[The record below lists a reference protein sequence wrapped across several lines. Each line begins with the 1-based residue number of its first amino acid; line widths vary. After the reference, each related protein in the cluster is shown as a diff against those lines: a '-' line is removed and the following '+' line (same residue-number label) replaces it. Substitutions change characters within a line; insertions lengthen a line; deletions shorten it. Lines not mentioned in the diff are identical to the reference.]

1 MQIITFLG
9 FTALVAIISYIKTR
23 KTSEDTSDGYFL
35 GGRSLTA
42 GVIAGSLLLTNLSTE
57 QIVGLN
63 GSAYESGLS
72 VMVWE
77 TLAAI
82 AMIFTAMFLLPKY
95 LKEGLTTIPQF
106 LANRFDVAT
115 KTLTSGLFLTGYVV
129 VLLPVILYSGSVAI
143 SGMFDIP
150 ELLGVTETQAIWICV
165 WGIGIIGSI
174 YAVFG
179 GLKAVAV
186 SDTINA
192 VGLLIGGLLIPVFGL
207 LFIGDGDFFEGLN
220 ILTTEN
226 PEKFQS
232 MGGPTDPVPFYT
244 IFTGMMLVQLFY
256 WGTNQQ
262 IIQRALAA
270 KNLKEGQKG
279 LLLASFIK
287 ILGPI
292 IVVLP
297 GLIAYHVF
305 AGGLETADS
314 AYPMIVKKVLPA
326 SMVGFFAAV
335 LFGAIL
341 SSFNSVLN
349 SSVTLFGIDIY
360 KQHINKEAPE
370 KTVVKYGKTFGV
382 ALAIAA
388 MFIAPLI
395 AKAGSLFAY
404 LQEINGI
411 YSIPILTII
420 AVGYATKRVPAKAA
434 KIGLLAGSLLYI
446 ISQFGLKPYFENQA
460 LQENRQSL
468 VALVDD
474 IESSSA
480 SLNLTDEQTGNFT
493 ENLEVFRNSAEED
506 LDYTAALEGTLGDL
520 RSEVFAK
527 DTVAE
532 NKNFIDAV
540 DQLNKEIKV
549 IKTAAYPHYL
559 DVMAILFLL
568 NIAIMLIIGKISP
581 RAIPYEQQYTKQVDI
596 TPWRY
601 VTHAGIA
608 ITLVVIGVYVYFA

>member
-1 MQIITFLG
+1 MMLFLSFFG
-9 FTALVAIISYIKTR
+9 FTALVAIISYLKTR
-23 KTSEDTSDGYFL
+23 NIKETSSDGYFL

-63 GSAYESGLS
+63 GSAYQSGLS

-82 AMIFTAMFLLPKY
+82 AMVVTAIFLLPRY
-95 LKEGLTTIPQF
+95 LKGGLTTVPGF
-106 LANRFDVAT
+106 LAKRFDVTT
-115 KTLTSGLFLTGYVV
+115 KTLTSILFLSGYVV
-129 VLLPVILYSGSVAI
+129 VLLPVILYSGSLAI

-150 ELLGVTETQAIWICV
+150 QLLGVTHTQSIWICV

-186 SDTINA
+186 SDSINA
-192 VGLLIGGLLIPVFGL
+192 IGLLIGGLLIPVFGL
-207 LFIGDGDFFEGLN
+207 LMIGDGSLLEGLSV
-220 ILTTEN
+220 LTTEN
-226 PEKFQS
+226 PEKFKS

-262 IIQRALAA
+262 IIQRALGA
-270 KNLKEGQKG
+270 KDLKEGQKG

-297 GLIAYHVF
+297 GIIAFHLF
-305 AGGLETADS
+305 QGNLESADS
-314 AYPMIVKKVLPA
+314 AYPMLVKKVLPTA
-326 SMVGFFAAV
+326 WVGFFAAV

-349 SSVTLFGIDIY
+349 SSVTLFGIDVY
-360 KQHINKEAPE
+360 KQHINKEADE
-370 KTVVKYGKTFGV
+370 KTIVKYGKIFGIV
-382 ALAIAA
+382 LAIAA

-395 AKAGSLFAY
+395 ANAGSLFDY

-420 AVGYATKRVPAKAA
+420 VVGYLTKRVPAIAA
-434 KIGLLAGSLLYI
+434 KIGLASGCLLYI
-446 ISQFGLKPYFENQA
+446 ASQFFMQPYFISNA
-460 LQENRQSL
+460 LKLAKDNG
-468 VALVDD
+468 V
-474 IESSSA
+474 
-480 SLNLTDEQTGNFT
+480 TDE
-493 ENLEVFRNSAEED
+493 
-506 LDYTAALEGTLGDL
+506 AALALIE
-520 RSEVFAK
+520 A
-527 DTVAE
+527 
-532 NKNFIDAV
+532 
-540 DQLNKEIKV
+540 Q
-549 IKTAAYPHYL
+549 AYPHFL
-559 DVMAILFLL
+559 DIMALLFIL
-568 NIAIMLIIGKISP
+568 NVGIMLLIGKLYP
-581 RAIPYEQQYTKQVDI
+581 RKEEFIQEHTKQVDI
-596 TPWRY
+596 TPWKY
-601 VTHAGIA
+601 TTQAGIV
-608 ITLVVIGVYVYFA
+608 ICVIVIGIYIYFA

>member
-1 MQIITFLG
+1 MMLFLSFFG
-9 FTALVAIISYIKTR
+9 FTALVAIISYLKTR
-23 KTSEDTSDGYFL
+23 NIKETSSDGYFL

-63 GSAYESGLS
+63 GSAYQSGLS

-82 AMIFTAMFLLPKY
+82 AMVVTAIFLLPRY
-95 LKEGLTTIPQF
+95 LKGGLTTVPGF
-106 LANRFDVAT
+106 LAKRFDVAT
-115 KTLTSGLFLTGYVV
+115 KTLTSILFLSGYVV
-129 VLLPVILYSGSVAI
+129 VLLPVILYSGSLAI

-150 ELLGVTETQAIWICV
+150 QLLGVTHTQSIWICV

-186 SDTINA
+186 SDSINA
-192 VGLLIGGLLIPVFGL
+192 IGLLIGGLLIPVFGL
-207 LFIGDGDFFEGLN
+207 LMIGDGSLLEGLSV
-220 ILTTEN
+220 LTTEN
-226 PEKFQS
+226 PEKFKS

-262 IIQRALAA
+262 IIQRALGA
-270 KNLKEGQKG
+270 KDLKEGQKG

-297 GLIAYHVF
+297 GIIAFHLF
-305 AGGLETADS
+305 QGNLESADS
-314 AYPMIVKKVLPA
+314 AYPMLVKKVLPTA
-326 SMVGFFAAV
+326 WVGFFAAV

-349 SSVTLFGIDIY
+349 SSVTLFGIDVY
-360 KQHINKEAPE
+360 KQHINKEADE
-370 KTVVKYGKTFGV
+370 KTIVKYGKIFGV
-382 ALAIAA
+382 VLAIAA

-395 AKAGSLFAY
+395 ANAGSLFDY

-420 AVGYATKRVPAKAA
+420 VVGYLTKRVPAIAA
-434 KIGLLAGSLLYI
+434 KIGLASGCLLYI
-446 ISQFGLKPYFENQA
+446 ASQFFMQPYFVSNA
-460 LQENRQSL
+460 LKLAKDNG
-468 VALVDD
+468 
-474 IESSSA
+474 I
-480 SLNLTDEQTGNFT
+480 TDE
-493 ENLEVFRNSAEED
+493 
-506 LDYTAALEGTLGDL
+506 AALALIE
-520 RSEVFAK
+520 A
-527 DTVAE
+527 
-532 NKNFIDAV
+532 
-540 DQLNKEIKV
+540 Q
-549 IKTAAYPHYL
+549 AYPHFL
-559 DVMAILFLL
+559 DIMALLFILNLG
-568 NIAIMLIIGKISP
+568 IMLLIGKLYP
-581 RAIPYEQQYTKQVDI
+581 RKEEFVQEHTKQVDI
-596 TPWRY
+596 TPWKY
-601 VTHAGIA
+601 TTQAGIA
-608 ITLVVIGVYVYFA
+608 ICVIVIGIYIYFA

>member
-1 MQIITFLG
+1 MQFLTFIG
-9 FTALVAIISYIKTR
+9 FTAIVAIISYLKTR
-23 KTSEDTSDGYFL
+23 NTKESSSDGYFL

-63 GSAYESGLS
+63 GSAYQSGLS

-82 AMIFTAMFLLPKY
+82 AMVVTALFLLPRY
-95 LKEGLTTIPQF
+95 LIGGLTTVPGF
-106 LANRFDVAT
+106 LAKRFDITT
-115 KTLTSGLFLTGYVV
+115 KTLTSVLFLSGYVV
-129 VLLPVILYSGSVAI
+129 VLLPVILYSGALAI
-143 SGMFDIP
+143 SGMFDVP
-150 ELLGVTETQAIWICV
+150 ELLGVTHTQSIWVCV

-186 SDTINA
+186 SDSINA
-192 VGLLIGGLLIPVFGL
+192 IGLLIGGILIPIFGL
-207 LFIGDGDFFEGLN
+207 IMIGDGNLLDGLN

-226 PEKFQS
+226 PDKFKS

-262 IIQRALAA
+262 IIQRALGA

-279 LLLASFIK
+279 LLLAAFIK

-297 GLIAYHVF
+297 GLIAYHIF
-305 AGGLETADS
+305 QGNLESADS
-314 AYPMIVKKVLPA
+314 AYPMLVKKVLPA
-326 SMVGFFAAV
+326 AWVGFFAAV

-349 SSVTLFGIDIY
+349 SSVTLFGIDVY
-360 KQHINKEAPE
+360 KQHINKEANE
-370 KTVVKYGKTFGV
+370 KTIVKFGKMFGV
-382 ALAIAA
+382 ALAIAS

-395 AKAGSLFAY
+395 ANAGSLFAY

-420 AVGYATKRVPAKAA
+420 VVGYLTKRVPAIAA
-434 KIGLLAGSLLYI
+434 KVGLVFGCLLYI
-446 ISQFGLKPYFENQA
+446 LSQFILQPYF
-460 LQENRQSL
+460 
-468 VALVDD
+468 
-474 IESSSA
+474 I
-480 SLNLTDEQTGNFT
+480 TK
-493 ENLEVFRNSAEED
+493 
-506 LDYTAALEGTLGDL
+506 ALEN
-520 RSEVFAK
+520 
-527 DTVAE
+527 AE
-532 NKNFIDAV
+532 AAGIT
-540 DQLNKEIKV
+540 DQSALALIK
-549 IKTAAYPHYL
+549 AQAYPHFL

-568 NIAIMLIIGKISP
+568 NVAIMLIIGKLKP
-581 RAIPYEQQYTKQVDI
+581 RKEDFVQKYTKQVDI
-596 TPWRY
+596 TPWKY
-601 VTHAGIA
+601 TIQVGIA
-608 ITLVVIGVYVYFA
+608 ICIIVVGIYVYFA